1 MLRILGWAQS
11 IVLDGGLK
19 VGYNYKMCDKL
30 GIEYVCRISKVRLCP
45 TVIGWVYEA
54 QIINKSDY
62 LGVLSSASDGKSAEF
77 GCKYIKN
84 TTLIM

>member
-1 MLRILGWAQS
+1 MLYI
-11 IVLDGGLK
+11 K
-19 VGYNYKMCDKL
+19 
-30 GIEYVCRISKVRLCP
+30 SKTMHHDDRLRQF
-45 TVIGWVYEA
+45 WVYEA